1 MFGEMSAAIRSGK
14 ENDVQYELRR
24 VLISIAYAD
33 EKYAELEKV
42 ANDLYDYLTEQKK
55 IKDDYINSWK

>member
-14 ENDVQYELRR
+14 ENDVYYELRR

-33 EKYAELEKV
+33 EKYADLEKV

>member
-14 ENDVQYELRR
+14 ENDVYYELRR

>member
-14 ENDVQYELRR
+14 ENDVYYELRR

-33 EKYAELEKV
+33 EKHAKLEKV

>member
-14 ENDVQYELRR
+14 ENDVYYELRR

-42 ANDLYDYLTEQKK
+42 ANDLYDYLTEQRKER
-55 IKDDYINSWK
+55 IQ